1 MEDLTEHRGVDKT
14 MQHLILIVDDDACV
28 RHCVATMIEADG
40 HATLEAAGAS
50 GALSLLEQHPIS
62 LLFADIVMPVINGF
76 VLADMAVA
84 RWPHLRVI
92 YASGLSDPR
101 DAGEQAGYLHGPIL
115 RKPFRSAELSSAI
128 AAALAMPAREQ
139 QRAQGWKRTAGNK
152 LNSWARL
159 LAAQQGPRLLPIS
172 PSYGAR

>member
-1 MEDLTEHRGVDKT
+1 MIYYKCGKHFIGHYMGDLEKHRGVDKT
-14 MQHLILIVDDDACV
+14 MQHLILIVDDNACV
-28 RHCVATMIEADG
+28 RQCVATMIEADG

-50 GALSLLEQHPIS
+50 GALSLLERHPAIS
-62 LLFADIVMPVINGF
+62 LLFTDIVMPVINGF

-84 RWPHLRVI
+84 RWPQLRVI

-139 QRAQGWKRTAGNK
+139 QRSQGWKRTAGNK
-152 LNSWARL
+152 LNRSWARL
-159 LAAQQGPRLLPIS
+159 LAA
-172 PSYGAR
+172 